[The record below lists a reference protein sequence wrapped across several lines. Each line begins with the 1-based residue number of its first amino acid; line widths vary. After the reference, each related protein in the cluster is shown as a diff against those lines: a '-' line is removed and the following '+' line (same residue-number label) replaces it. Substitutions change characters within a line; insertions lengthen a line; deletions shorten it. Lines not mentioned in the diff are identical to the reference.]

1 MVATRLTAGVFA
13 PAACARLVVKIGS
26 ALLVGTDGEVRRD
39 WLTGLIADIADRHD
53 QGQQIIIVSS
63 GSVALGKRV
72 LGMQGNPRKSLEDAQ
87 AAAAVGQITLSHN
100 WSELLGERDLMAAL
114 MLVTLGDLED
124 RRRYLNASATLD
136 RLLTL
141 GAVPVVNENDS
152 VATEAIRFGD
162 NDRLAARIGQAG
174 SADGVI
180 LLSDVAGLYS
190 ADPTKDESAEM
201 LPEVSTIDDQIMAMA
216 DSGSTSGMG
225 SGGMTS
231 KLEAAKI
238 ATSAGIPLAIVSGKT
253 ERPLSRFAED
263 DIGTIFV
270 PQKVPSAHKTWLVG
284 RLTVKG
290 QIVVDSGAV
299 AALEAGNSLL
309 SAGAIGISGMF
320 ERGEVVDIVD
330 KFGKTIARGLAEYD
344 SVSTARIVGKK
355 TAELEAILG
364 YAPRSALVHRDHMV
378 IL

>member
-1 MVATRLTAGVFA
+1 MVAARLNSDVFA
-13 PAACARLVVKIGS
+13 PERCARLVVKIGS
-26 ALLVGTDGEVRRD
+26 ALLVGSDGEVRRD
-39 WLTGLIADIADRHD
+39 WLTGLIADIVDRRE
-53 QGQQIIIVSS
+53 QGQEIILVSS
-63 GSVALGKRV
+63 GSVALGKRA
-72 LGMQGNPRKSLEDAQ
+72 LGLQGNPRKSLEDAQ

-100 WSELLGERDLMAAL
+100 WSELLGQRNLMAAL

-201 LPEVSTIDDQIMAMA
+201 LDEVSVIDDEIMAMA
-216 DSGSTSGMG
+216 GSGSASGMG
-225 SGGMTS
+225 SGGMIS

-238 ATSAGIPLAIVSGKT
+238 ATSAGIPLIIVSGKR
-253 ERPLSRFAED
+253 ERPLRCFAAD
-263 DIGTIFV
+263 GVGTLFI
-270 PQKVPSAHKTWLVG
+270 PQKVPSAHKAWLAG
-284 RLTVKG
+284 RLTSKG

-299 AALEAGNSLL
+299 EALAGGNSLL

-320 ERGEVVDIVD
+320 ERGDVVDITD
-330 KFGKTIARGLAEYD
+330 KFGKIIARGLAEYD

-364 YAPRSALVHRDHMV
+364 YAPRSALVHRDHLV
-378 IL
+378 LL

>member
-1 MVATRLTAGVFA
+1 MSAFAGSR
-13 PAACARLVVKIGS
+13 RLVVKIGS
-26 ALLVGTDGEVRRD
+26 ALLVGSDGEVRRD
-39 WLTGLIADIADRHD
+39 WLTGLIADIVDRRE
-53 QGQQIIIVSS
+53 QGQEIILVSS
-63 GSVALGKRV
+63 GSVALGKRA
-72 LGMQGNPRKSLEDAQ
+72 LGLQGNPRKSLEDAQ

-100 WSELLGERDLMAAL
+100 WSELLGQRNLMAAL

-201 LPEVSTIDDQIMAMA
+201 LDEVSVIDDEIMAMA
-216 DSGSTSGMG
+216 GSGSASGMG
-225 SGGMTS
+225 SGGMIS

-238 ATSAGIPLAIVSGKT
+238 ATSAGIPLAIVSGKRT
-253 ERPLSRFAED
+253 RPLRCFAAD
-263 DIGTIFV
+263 GVGTLFT
-270 PQKVPSAHKTWLVG
+270 PQKVPSAHKAWLAG
-284 RLTVKG
+284 RLTSKG

-299 AALEAGNSLL
+299 EALAGGNSLL

-320 ERGEVVDIVD
+320 ERGDVVDITD
-330 KFGKTIARGLAEYD
+330 KFGTIIARGLAEYD

-364 YAPRSALVHRDHMV
+364 YAPRSALVHRDHLV
-378 IL
+378 LL